1 MTEKSTT
8 VVVIGA
14 GLAGLSAARAL
25 RAQGI
30 DVLVVEARDR
40 VGGRTLN
47 HAIGEGNVVEVGGQW
62 VGPGQERIQS
72 LIKELGLET
81 FDTYGAGK
89 NLFEHGDRLSTY
101 RGAIPKVN
109 PVALIDVQ
117 QAMTRLG
124 RMVRTVPAD
133 APWTAPKATSWDGET
148 VASWTRRNM
157 GTRLGRALIG
167 LACEAVWAADP
178 ADVGLLHFL
187 AYCNSAG
194 SLENLISTDGGAQ
207 QSRIVGGSQRIA
219 LAMAEELGDVVV
231 LGQPVRRIA
240 YGDEL
245 IVSGESITVRA
256 SHVIVAL
263 SPALAGRFIYEPAL
277 PASRDQLTQRAPNGS
292 VIKCMAIYDEPF
304 WRDEGLSGQL
314 TSDRGPVKVVFD
326 NSPPDGR
333 PGVLLG
339 FLEGSQAR
347 ELGRWSESDRR
358 KCVLDCF
365 ARFFGPKAAQ
375 ARDYVE
381 KIWADDEW
389 TRGCYGAFF
398 PPNTWTAFG
407 DALRSPIGPIHWAGA
422 ETATRW
428 MGYMDGAISSGE
440 RAASEVLSDL
450 AGGDEGPA

>member
-1 MTEKSTT
+1 
-8 VVVIGA
+8 
-14 GLAGLSAARAL
+14 
-25 RAQGI
+25 
-30 DVLVVEARDR
+30 VVEARDR

-47 HAIGEGNVVEVGGQW
+47 HPIGDGKVVEVGGQW

-72 LIKELGLET
+72 LIHELGLET

-89 NLFEHGDRLSTY
+89 NLFEHGGRLSTY

-109 PVALIDVQ
+109 PIALMDVQ
-117 QAMTRLG
+117 LAMTRLG
-124 RMVRTVPAD
+124 RMVHTVSPD
-133 APWTAPKATSWDGET
+133 APWKAPKATLWDAET

-157 GTRLGRALIG
+157 GTRLGRSLIG

-178 ADVGLLHFL
+178 ADVSLLHFL
-187 AYCNSAG
+187 AYCSSAG
-194 SLENLISTDGGAQ
+194 KLENLISTEGGAQ
-207 QSRIVGGSQRIA
+207 QSRIVGGSQQIA
-219 LAMAEELGDVVV
+219 LAMAEELGDIVV
-231 LGQPVRRIA
+231 LGEPVRRIA
-240 YGDEL
+240 YRDEL
-245 IVSGESITVRA
+245 VVSGESITVRA
-256 SHVIVAL
+256 SQVIVAI
-263 SPALAGRFIYEPAL
+263 SPALAGRLIYEPAL
-277 PASRDQLTQRAPNGS
+277 PASRDQLTQRIPNGS

-304 WRDEGLSGQL
+304 WRDAGLSGQL

-339 FLEGSQAR
+339 FLEGNQAR
-347 ELGRWSESDRR
+347 ELGRWSEPERR
-358 KCVLDCF
+358 QCVLDCF
-365 ARFFGPKAAQ
+365 TRFFGPKAGR

-440 RAASEVLSDL
+440 RAASEVLHDL
-450 AGGDEGPA
+450 AG

>member
-1 MTEKSTT
+1 MDKSTT

-25 RAQGI
+25 RAHGV
-30 DVLVVEARDR
+30 DVVVVEARDR

-47 HAIGEGNVVEVGGQW
+47 HPIGDGKVVEVGGQW
-62 VGPGQERIQS
+62 VGPGQERILR
-72 LIKELGLET
+72 LIGELGLET
-81 FDTYGAGK
+81 FDTYGTGK
-89 NLFEHGDRLSTY
+89 NLFEHGDRLSSY

-109 PVALIDVQ
+109 PVALMDVQ
-117 QAMTRLG
+117 LAMTRLG

-133 APWTAPKATSWDGET
+133 TPWTAPKATLWDAET

-157 GTRLGRALIG
+157 RTRLGRSLIG

-178 ADVGLLHFL
+178 ADVSLLHFL

-207 QSRIVGGSQRIA
+207 QSRIVGGSQQIA
-219 LAMAEELGDVVV
+219 LAMAAELGDIIV
-231 LGQPVRRIA
+231 LGEPVRHIA
-240 YGDEL
+240 YGNEL

-256 SHVIVAL
+256 SKAIVAI

-277 PASRDQLTQRAPNGS
+277 PALRDQLTQRTPNGS

-304 WRDEGLSGQL
+304 WRDAGLSGQL

-339 FLEGSQAR
+339 FLEGNQAR
-347 ELGRWSESDRR
+347 ELGRWSETERR
-358 KCVLDCF
+358 QCVLDCF
-365 ARFFGPKAAQ
+365 TRFFGPKAAQ
-375 ARDYVE
+375 AKDYVE

-407 DALRSPIGPIHWAGA
+407 DALRSPVGPIHWAGA

-440 RAASEVLSDL
+440 RAASEVLLDL
-450 AGGDEGPA
+450 AGETSS

>member
-1 MTEKSTT
+1 MLERSVT

-25 RAQGI
+25 RAQGV
-30 DVLVVEARDR
+30 DVVVVEARDR

-47 HAIGEGNVVEVGGQW
+47 HPIGDDKVVELGGQW

-81 FDTYGAGK
+81 FDTYTAGK

-109 PVALIDVQ
+109 PIALVDVQ
-117 QAMTRLG
+117 LAMTRLA
-124 RMVRTVPAD
+124 RMVRTVSPAT
-133 APWTAPKATSWDGET
+133 PWTTSRAARWDAET
-148 VASWTRRNM
+148 VASWTRRHM
-157 GTRLGRALIG
+157 VTRLGRSLIG

-178 ADVGLLHFL
+178 SDVSLLHFL
-187 AYCNSAG
+187 AYCSSADN
-194 SLENLISTDGGAQ
+194 LESLISTEGGAQ
-207 QSRIVGGSQRIA
+207 QSRVVGGSQRIA
-219 LAMAEELGDVVV
+219 LAMADELGDVVV
-231 LGQPVRRIA
+231 LSDPVRRIA
-240 YGDEL
+240 YGDDL
-245 IVSGESITVRA
+245 IVSGESTTIRA
-256 SHVIVAL
+256 SRAIVAM
-263 SPALAGRFIYEPAL
+263 SPALAGRLVYEPAL
-277 PASRDQLTQRAPNGS
+277 PASRDQLTQRTPNGS

-304 WRDEGLSGQL
+304 WREEGLSGQL

-347 ELGRWSESDRR
+347 ELGRWPVAERR
-358 KCVLDCF
+358 ACVLECF
-365 ARFFGPKAAQ
+365 TRFFGPRAAN
-375 ARDYVE
+375 ATSYVE
-381 KIWADDEW
+381 KVWADDEW

-398 PPNTWTAFG
+398 PTNTWTAFG
-407 DALRSPIGPIHWAGA
+407 DALRAPVGPVHWAGA

-440 RAASEVLSDL
+440 RAAAEVLDALS
-450 AGGDEGPA
+450 GS

>member
-1 MTEKSTT
+1 MERSTT
-8 VVVIGA
+8 VVVVGA
-14 GLAGLSAARAL
+14 GLSGLSAARVL
-25 RAQGI
+25 RAQGV
-30 DVLVVEARDR
+30 DVVVLEARDR

-47 HAIGEGNVVEVGGQW
+47 HPIGDGKVVEVGGQW

-81 FDTYGAGK
+81 FDTYGTGK
-89 NLFEHGDRLSTY
+89 NLFEHGDRLSSY
-101 RGAIPKVN
+101 RGAIPRVN
-109 PVALIDVQ
+109 PLALVDVQ
-117 QAMTRLG
+117 LAMTRLG
-124 RMVRTVPAD
+124 RMVRTVPTD
-133 APWTAPKATSWDGET
+133 EPWKAPKATLWDSET
-148 VASWTRRNM
+148 VASWTRRHM
-157 GTRLGRALIG
+157 RTRLGRSLIG

-178 ADVGLLHFL
+178 ADVSLLHFL
-187 AYCNSAG
+187 AYCNSADG
-194 SLENLISTDGGAQ
+194 LESLISTDGGAQ
-207 QSRIVGGSQRIA
+207 QSRVVGGSQQIA
-219 LAMAEELGDVVV
+219 VAMAEELGDIVI
-231 LGQPVRRIA
+231 LGEPVRRIA

-245 IVSGESITVRA
+245 IVSGDSITVRA
-256 SHVIVAL
+256 AQASFAI

-277 PASRDQLTQRAPNGS
+277 PASRDQLTQRIPNGS

-304 WRDEGLSGQL
+304 WRDAGLSGQL

-339 FLEGSQAR
+339 FLEGNQAR
-347 ELGRWSESDRR
+347 ELGRWSASERR
-358 KCVLDCF
+358 QCILDCF
-365 ARFFGPKAAQ
+365 TRFFGPKAAQ

-407 DALRSPIGPIHWAGA
+407 DALRAPIGPIHWAGA

-428 MGYMDGAISSGE
+428 MGYMDGAVSSGE
-440 RAASEVLSDL
+440 RAASEVLHDL
-450 AGGDEGPA
+450 AR

>member
-1 MTEKSTT
+1 MEAKELSTT

-25 RAQGI
+25 RAKGVAAVI
-30 DVLVVEARDR
+30 VEARDR

-47 HAIGEGNVVEVGGQW
+47 HPIGEGKVVEVGGQW
-62 VGPGQERIQS
+62 VGPGQECILS
-72 LIKELGLET
+72 LIDELGLET
-81 FDTYGAGK
+81 FDTYTTGK
-89 NLFEHGDRLSTY
+89 NLFEHGGRLSTY
-101 RGAIPKVN
+101 QGAIPKVN
-109 PVALIDVQ
+109 PVALADVQ
-117 QAMTRLG
+117 LAMTRLE
-124 RMVRTVPAD
+124 RMAKTVPPES
-133 APWTAPKATSWDGET
+133 PWKAPKSTEWDAET

-157 GTRLGRALIG
+157 GTRLGRSLIA

-178 ADVGLLHFL
+178 ADVSLLHFL

-194 SLENLISTDGGAQ
+194 GLQNLISTDGGAQ

-219 LAMAEELGDVVV
+219 QVMADELGDVVI
-231 LGQPVRRIA
+231 LGEPMRRIA
-240 YGDEL
+240 YGDGL
-245 IVSGESITVRA
+245 IVSGDSITVRA
-256 SHVIVAL
+256 VQAIVAM

-277 PASRDQLTQRAPNGS
+277 PAQRDQLTQRIPNGS
-292 VIKCMAIYDEPF
+292 VIKCMAIYDGPF
-304 WRDEGLSGQL
+304 WRDAGLSGQL

-347 ELGRWSESDRR
+347 ELGRWSQSDRR
-358 KCVLDCF
+358 QSVLECF
-365 ARFFGPKAAQ
+365 TRFFGPEAAKPN
-375 ARDYVE
+375 DYVE
-381 KIWADDEW
+381 KVWADDEW

-440 RAASEVLSDL
+440 RAAAEVLHQL
-450 AGGDEGPA
+450 AAH

>member
-1 MTEKSTT
+1 MDRSTT

-25 RAQGI
+25 RAQGV
-30 DVLVVEARDR
+30 DVVVVEARDR

-47 HAIGEGNVVEVGGQW
+47 HPIGDGKVVEVGGQW

-72 LIKELGLET
+72 LIHELGLET

-109 PVALIDVQ
+109 PIALMDVQ
-117 QAMTRLG
+117 LAMTRLG
-124 RMVRTVPAD
+124 RMVHTVSPN
-133 APWTAPKATSWDGET
+133 APWKAPKATLWDAET

-157 GTRLGRALIG
+157 GTRLGRSLIG

-178 ADVGLLHFL
+178 ADVSLLHFL
-187 AYCNSAG
+187 AYCSSAG
-194 SLENLISTDGGAQ
+194 KLENLISTEGGAQ
-207 QSRIVGGSQRIA
+207 QSRIVGGSQQIA
-219 LAMAEELGDVVV
+219 LAMAEELGDIVV
-231 LGQPVRRIA
+231 LGEPVRRIA

-245 IVSGESITVRA
+245 VVSGESITVRA
-256 SHVIVAL
+256 SQVIVAI

-277 PASRDQLTQRAPNGS
+277 PASRDQLTQRIPNGS

-339 FLEGSQAR
+339 FLEGNQAR
-347 ELGRWSESDRR
+347 ELGRWSEPERR
-358 KCVLDCF
+358 QCVLDCF
-365 ARFFGPKAAQ
+365 TRFFGPKAGQ

-440 RAASEVLSDL
+440 RAASEVLHDL
-450 AGGDEGPA
+450 AG